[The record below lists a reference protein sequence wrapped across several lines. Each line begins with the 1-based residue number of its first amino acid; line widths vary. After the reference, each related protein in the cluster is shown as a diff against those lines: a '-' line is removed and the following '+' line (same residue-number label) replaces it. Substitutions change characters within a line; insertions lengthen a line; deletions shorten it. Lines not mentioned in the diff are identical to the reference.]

1 MYMLTKSGAWQA
13 IARSQLSQGRR
24 EDFCPRMDVSHL
36 AGSSFCLPWPMDPN
50 LVERCRTGGESEV
63 EDRVELFNWT
73 TEIIGA

>member
-1 MYMLTKSGAWQA
+1 
-13 IARSQLSQGRR
+13 
-24 EDFCPRMDVSHL
+24 MDVSHL